1 VSTPVQQSQW
11 QPPQDTN
18 QGYGQQQQQQQWQTG
33 HQAQSAMAE
42 QGNDQLSNQG
52 NSAPDVVN
60 ETNSQNYVV
69 SPITSRHSAS
79 FSPGHLA
86 GSGRTEHVSS
96 IALANLHS
104 QRTEDR
110 NNSPKPP
117 SFQALTPP
125 HPRDDKSKFS
135 ALGGGGPSDWE
146 VFGAGDEVDDED
158 IFMKKSEKNESAQLD
173 SVELPA
179 HQPSPPSTLGWPSPA
194 QSTAAPLSEE
204 RRDTYEPT
212 PPPNTAKPAPLTS
225 SQMQQQ
231 SFIVND
237 AVVAPLKT
245 SPKPM
250 QKFQP
255 PSPQRSGFVMGEVL
269 WDQSKQEQSQHDI
282 PPAQVS
288 QITPSSATQTP
299 QYAPDKQLQQ
309 PPPIITNPA
318 RDATEWGSSQQTP
331 TQVHNSWQ
339 AQTSRDHAAE
349 LKAKDEALERL
360 QARSEQEM
368 MDLRTQVER
377 LKSDANTAAMH
388 TANDKSVQDNEM
400 QELRA
405 AFEQAKLEADGAAS
419 ESSKTLERI
428 QEDMEGKEDTIK
440 EREVTIVNLRRE
452 LDLERTK
459 EPPEPAAPVPADLIP
474 DIDPWYAGSLVRY
487 IAMLRS
493 EAGEPQVEDKIKVFK
508 AFLRAESNIRGLEYY
523 DEAPAM
529 PVPRPVASQPVEQPT
544 LSRKSSN
551 ASSRPRDLTVTVP
564 QDSTS
569 DDGYEYSPGGRPV
582 LRSLETSLQ
591 EGAAPPQ
598 SVNTSAHSTAI
609 MTPTSSADDGSDKTP
624 IQSTPGERPQSQYK
638 AYVPPG
644 GTQKDPVIST
654 HRQTMPFHNTS
665 GVATP
670 LGLKN
675 RDETFFGT
683 NQPQGSK
690 SNSRSTSSDEIA
702 NVPVPAPLSFPA
714 NRPLSTVL
722 SPKMNPVDVLVKLLP
737 TQVTSTEPSHLIDE
751 IRNKSKDVNSNVNV
765 EELTKT
771 WEKSASLTRKKNDDA
786 RRKREE
792 DNEEHNND
800 LFDSNEISYAEI
812 SQLEEDLREH
822 ERELKAQEDRD
833 EYQEYVET
841 IFDKVYNGIQDEI
854 KTLVDLYIEAEN
866 LLHTSISGVRSL
878 EGSGMPSTKA
888 SLSLLRDLHE
898 KIERNHTRVHL
909 AVAER
914 DKRYKKTETQP
925 LYASG
930 NMIKM
935 KSVERHFEVAS
946 AQALARAK
954 SDSAQRMADLITTAE
969 DIVVAAVSSEQ
980 ADLDRILA
988 ALRAL
993 PDASAPPDLVA
1004 RANVSIAQLKSSSK
1018 DILSL
1023 FHALERDLVA
1033 AHLAADVAH
1042 ARAEGADAAR
1052 VRQIETE
1059 ASDAEAKL
1067 REEFE
1072 RKVRVLEQDS
1082 EDIARLLEIKRT
1094 GAEEEG
1100 QGEAEGEQKKRLQVA
1115 LEDAKRRNGHV

>member
-1 VSTPVQQSQW
+1 MT
-11 QPPQDTN
+11 
-18 QGYGQQQQQQQWQTG
+18 
-33 HQAQSAMAE
+33 E
-42 QGNDQLSNQG
+42 QRNDQLPNQG
-52 NSAPDVVN
+52 NSALDVVN
-60 ETNSQNYVV
+60 ETDSQNHIV
-69 SPITSRHSAS
+69 SPIINRHSTS

-86 GSGRTEHVSS
+86 GSGRTEYVSS

-104 QRTEDR
+104 QRAEDR

-117 SFQALTPP
+117 SFQAPTPP
-125 HPRDDKSKFS
+125 PPRDDKSKFS
-135 ALGGGGPSDWE
+135 ALSGGGPSDWE

-158 IFMKKSEKNESAQLD
+158 IFMKKSEMNEPAQLD

-179 HQPSPPSTLGWPSPA
+179 HQPSPPSTHGWPSPA
-194 QSTAAPLSEE
+194 QSTAAPLSGE

-212 PPPNTAKPAPLTS
+212 PPPNVTKPALLTS

-237 AVVAPLKT
+237 AVVAPLTT

-269 WDQSKQEQSQHDI
+269 WDQSKQGPSQHDI
-282 PPAQVS
+282 PPAQAS
-288 QITPSSATQTP
+288 QITPSSATQIP
-299 QYAPDKQLQQ
+299 QYAQDKQPQQ
-309 PPPIITNPA
+309 PPPIVTNPA

-331 TQVHNSWQ
+331 TQVDNNWQ
-339 AQTSRDHAAE
+339 AQGSRDHAAE
-349 LKAKDEALERL
+349 LRAKDEALERL
-360 QARSEQEM
+360 QAKSEQDI

-377 LKSDANTAAMH
+377 LKSDAKTAAMH
-388 TANDKSVQDNEM
+388 TADDKSVLDNEM
-400 QELRA
+400 QELRVA
-405 AFEQAKLEADGAAS
+405 LEQAKLEADGAAA

-428 QEDMEGKEDTIK
+428 QEDMEGKENTIK
-440 EREVTIVNLRRE
+440 EREATIANLRRE

-459 EPPEPAAPVPADLIP
+459 EPPGPPAPVPADLIP
-474 DIDPWYAGSLVRY
+474 DIDPWYAGSLERY

-508 AFLRAESNIRGLEYY
+508 TFLRAESNIRGLEYY

-529 PVPRPVASQPVEQPT
+529 PMPGLVASQPVEQPT

-551 ASSRPRDLTVTVP
+551 TSSRPRNLTVTVP
-564 QDSTS
+564 QDSPS
-569 DDGYEYSPGGRPV
+569 DDDYEYSPGGRPV
-582 LRSLETSLQ
+582 LRSLETSIQ

-598 SVNTSAHSTAI
+598 SVNSSAHSTAI
-609 MTPTSSADDGSDKTP
+609 LTPTSSADDGSDKTP
-624 IQSTPGERPQSQYK
+624 VQSTPGEPPQSQYK

-644 GTQKDPVIST
+644 ATQKEPINST
-654 HRQTMPFHNTS
+654 YRQTMSFHNTS
-665 GVATP
+665 TVVTP
-670 LGLKN
+670 LGAKSH
-675 RDETFFGT
+675 DEIFFGT
-683 NQPQGSK
+683 NQPQRSQ

-702 NVPVPAPLSFPA
+702 NVPVPAPLSFTS

-722 SPKMNPVDVLVKLLP
+722 PPKMNPIDTLVKLLP
-737 TQVTSTEPSHLIDE
+737 TQVTSTKPSYLIDE
-751 IRNKSKDVNSNVNV
+751 IRNKSKDINSNVNV
-765 EELTKT
+765 EELTRT

-786 RRKREE
+786 RRKRQE

-833 EYQEYVET
+833 EYQGYVET
-841 IFDKVYNGIQDEI
+841 IFDKVYDGIQAEI
-854 KTLVDLYIEAEN
+854 KALMDLYIEAEN

-878 EGSGMPSTKA
+878 EGSGMPTTKD

-898 KIERNHTRVHL
+898 QIERNHTRVHL

-930 NMIKM
+930 NITKM
-935 KSVERHFEVAS
+935 KVVERHFEVAS
-946 AQALARAK
+946 AQALASAK
-954 SDSAQRMADLITTAE
+954 SDSAKRMVELITTAE
-969 DIVVAAVSSEQ
+969 DVVVAAVSSEQ

-993 PDASAPPDLVA
+993 PDASAPPALVA
-1004 RANVSIAQLKSSSK
+1004 RANASIAQIKSSSK

-1052 VRQIETE
+1052 IQQIEAE

-1072 RKVRVLEQDS
+1072 RRVSVLEQDS
-1082 EDIARLLEIKRT
+1082 KDIARLLEIKRT
-1094 GAEEEG
+1094 GAEGEG
-1100 QGEAEGEQKKRLQVA
+1100 QGEAEEEQKKRLQVA
-1115 LEDAKRRNGHV
+1115 LEEAKRRNGHA

>member
-1 VSTPVQQSQW
+1 
-11 QPPQDTN
+11 
-18 QGYGQQQQQQQWQTG
+18 
-33 HQAQSAMAE
+33 MAE
-42 QGNDQLSNQG
+42 QGNDQLPNQG

-69 SPITSRHSAS
+69 SPISSRHSAS

-117 SFQALTPP
+117 SFQVPTPP

-158 IFMKKSEKNESAQLD
+158 IFMKKSEKNEPAQLG

-194 QSTAAPLSEE
+194 QSTAAPLSGE

-237 AVVAPLKT
+237 TVVAPLKT

-282 PPAQVS
+282 PPARVS
-288 QITPSSATQTP
+288 QITPSSVTQTP
-299 QYAPDKQLQQ
+299 QYAPDKQPQQ
-309 PPPIITNPA
+309 LPPIITNPA

-331 TQVHNSWQ
+331 TQVHNNWQ
-339 AQTSRDHAAE
+339 AQTSRDHAAD

-360 QARSEQEM
+360 QAKSEQEM

-377 LKSDANTAAMH
+377 LKSDAKTAAMH
-388 TANDKSVQDNEM
+388 TANDKSVLDNEM

-405 AFEQAKLEADGAAS
+405 ALEQAKLEADGAAS

-440 EREVTIVNLRRE
+440 EREATIANLRRE

-459 EPPEPAAPVPADLIP
+459 EPPEPPAPVPADLIP

-529 PVPRPVASQPVEQPT
+529 PMPGPVASQPVEQPT

-564 QDSTS
+564 QDSPS
-569 DDGYEYSPGGRPV
+569 DDDYEYSPGGRPV

-591 EGAAPPQ
+591 EGVAPPQ
-598 SVNTSAHSTAI
+598 SVNTSAHSTA
-609 MTPTSSADDGSDKTP
+609 MLTPTSSADDGSDKTP
-624 IQSTPGERPQSQYK
+624 VQSTPGERPQSQYK

-644 GTQKDPVIST
+644 VTQKEPVIST
-654 HRQTMPFHNTS
+654 HRQTMSFHNTS
-665 GVATP
+665 TVATP
-670 LGLKN
+670 LGPKN
-675 RDETFFGT
+675 HDEIFFGT
-683 NQPQGSK
+683 NQPQGSQ
-690 SNSRSTSSDEIA
+690 SNSRSASSEEIA
-702 NVPVPAPLSFPA
+702 NVPVPAPLSFTA

-722 SPKMNPVDVLVKLLP
+722 PSKMNPIDILVKLLP
-737 TQVTSTEPSHLIDE
+737 TQITPTEPSHLIDE

-765 EELTKT
+765 EELTRT

-786 RRKREE
+786 RRKRQE

-822 ERELKAQEDRD
+822 ERKLKAQEDRD

-854 KTLVDLYIEAEN
+854 KTLMDLYIEAEN

-878 EGSGMPSTKA
+878 QGSDMPTTMD

-898 KIERNHTRVHL
+898 QIERNHTRVHL

-925 LYASG
+925 LYAAG
-930 NMIKM
+930 NITKM
-935 KSVERHFEVAS
+935 KVVERHFEVAS

-969 DIVVAAVSSEQ
+969 DVVVAAVSSEQ

-1004 RANVSIAQLKSSSK
+1004 RTNVSIAQLKSSSK

-1052 VRQIETE
+1052 VQQIEAD

-1072 RKVRVLEQDS
+1072 RRLHVLEQDS
-1082 EDIARLLEIKRT
+1082 EDIARLLEIKRA
-1094 GAEEEG
+1094 GAEVEE
-1100 QGEAEGEQKKRLQVA
+1100 QGEAEGEQEKRLQVA
-1115 LEDAKRRNGHV
+1115 LEQAKRRNGHA